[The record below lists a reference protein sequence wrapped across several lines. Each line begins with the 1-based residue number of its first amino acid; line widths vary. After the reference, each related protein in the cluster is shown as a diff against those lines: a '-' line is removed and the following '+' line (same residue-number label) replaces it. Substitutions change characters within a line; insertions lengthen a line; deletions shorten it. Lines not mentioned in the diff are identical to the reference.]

1 VLAIGLARSGDLMGW
16 LSDITDDFLGLDDT
30 GGILGSVETALTNP
44 LKSFRTAKEK
54 IIDDVAGI
62 DDSGGTLGSIVA
74 LGENIED
81 SLREGIEDVDAALQN
96 KYVRSIIKL
105 VSTVSPDPFTRGVA
119 TYLDAYATVDSGEDL
134 SAGQVLGLATSTAGM
149 YNASQEAATTG
160 GAGFDDIDAG
170 TMPVNVEPTTF
181 SDAARLASNQT
192 IGQILSVGAEVADG
206 AEFSDAVF
214 NVFQKDLVAGLT
226 GGVAN
231 DFELDPDDVEA
242 LTNTLIDYTETGEL
256 STAVANNLGD
266 FTAKHVFN
274 LPIDT
279 EGPYTQDTTNK
290 LAAVK
295 AGLQGLESL
304 DQGENFGEAVF
315 NAANTYFTEEGEL
328 DLVALSRDKISGF
341 GVDLENIFSGLTG
354 IDLPDLPELPDYNFP
369 TVELAGKYLLDNGWG
384 FDDITKLPGFEGID
398 LNLDL
403 GVELGN
409 LQFNPGDF
417 DGDFGNFDI
426 VLPDRIDMDLPDLS
440 IGTEITLP
448 DAPEITKIELPS
460 FSIPEIPEVDIEIPE
475 IDLEAPEVPE
485 APEVDI
491 ETPEV
496 DIDLDLNL
504 PSRQLARFA
513 GLLKDDEE
521 EEKRALQEYKFAQGL
536 RDLGTIDIPT

>member
-1 VLAIGLARSGDLMGW
+1 MGW
-16 LSDITDDFLGLDDT
+16 FTDDILGWDDTGGLLGSAKEIANNPLNAFKKAADNFGGLDDT
-30 GGILGSVETALTNP
+30 GGTVGSL
-44 LKSFRTAKEK
+44 
-54 IIDDVAGI
+54 VAF
-62 DDSGGTLGSIVA
+62 
-74 LGENIED
+74 GENFED
-81 SLREGIEDVDAALQN
+81 AIVDAGDTTTAALEN
-96 KYVRSIIKL
+96 KYVRAIVKIIAA
-105 VSTVSPDPFTRGVA
+105 VSPDPITRGVA
-119 TYLDAYATVDSGEDL
+119 TAVDLYTTANDGDDI
-134 SAGQVLGLATSTAGM
+134 SAGQWLSAATAGADIFQ
-149 YNASQEAATTG
+149 ASQAAATTG
-160 GAGFDDIDAG
+160 GAGFDDINAG
-170 TMPVNVEPTTF
+170 TMPVNVEPTVL
-181 SDAARLASNQT
+181 SDAARIASDGLVRQVA
-192 IGQILSVGAEVADG
+192 SVGAQVADG

-214 NVFQKDLVAGLT
+214 NIFQKDLVAGLT

-231 DFELDPDDVEA
+231 DFELDPDDVAA

-328 DLVALSRDKISGF
+328 DLVALSENNISGF

-369 TVELAGKYLLDNGWG
+369 TVELAGKYLWDNGWG

-426 VLPDRIDMDLPDLS
+426 VLPDRIDM
-440 IGTEITLP
+440 TLP
-448 DAPEITKIELPS
+448 EIEFIEMPSIEIPEITKIELPS

-475 IDLEAPEVPE
+475 IDLEAPEIDLEVPE
-485 APEVDI
+485 VPEVDI
-491 ETPEV
+491 ETPDI

>member
-1 VLAIGLARSGDLMGW
+1 MGLGKLFENTVGAIGDVVGGTADTFGDLINDPVRAV
-16 LSDITDDFLGLDDT
+16 SKTAKAIHKAADDFGGIDDT
-30 GGILGSVETALTNP
+30 GGTVGSL
-44 LKSFRTAKEK
+44 
-54 IIDDVAGI
+54 
-62 DDSGGTLGSIVA
+62 VA
-74 LGENIED
+74 LGEGLED
-81 SLREGIEDVDAALQN
+81 AVRDAGDDVNAALEN
-96 KYVRSIIKL
+96 KYVRAIVKIIAK
-105 VSTVSPDPFTRGVA
+105 VSPDPITRGVA
-119 TYLDAYATVDSGEDL
+119 TAVDL
-134 SAGQVLGLATSTAGM
+134 YTTA
-149 YNASQEAATTG
+149 NASQEISAGQWLSAVTVGADIYNANAAATV
-160 GAGFDDIDAG
+160 DAG
-170 TMPVNVEPTTF
+170 AT
-181 SDAARLASNQT
+181 AADYDSIDSGTGFNNAESTLWSRAASTASNKLVT
-192 IGQILSVGAEVADG
+192 DIASVAAQVSDG
-206 AEFSDAVF
+206 GEFSDAVF

-226 GGVAN
+226 GGVADN
-231 DFELDPDDVEA
+231 FELDPKDVAA

-256 STAVANNLGD
+256 STAIANNLGD

-304 DQGENFGEAVF
+304 DQGENFSEAIF
-315 NAANTYFTEEGEL
+315 NAANTYFTEKGEVDFEL
-328 DLVALSRDKISGF
+328 LSENNISGF
-341 GVDLENIFSGLTG
+341 GVDLENIFSKLKGFGEYAGL
-354 IDLPDLPELPDYNFP
+354 DLPDLPEFSNYNFP
-369 TVELAGKYLLDNGWG
+369 TVELAAKALWDNGWG

-398 LNLDL
+398 LNVDL

-417 DGDFGNFDI
+417 DGDFDNFDV
-426 VLPDRIDMDLPDLS
+426 VLPDRIDMTLPDLS

-460 FSIPEIPEVDIEIPE
+460 FSIPEIPEIDIEV
-475 IDLEAPEVPE
+475 PEVPE
-485 APEVDI
+485 VPEVDI
-491 ETPEV
+491 ETPDI

>member
-1 VLAIGLARSGDLMGW
+1 MGLGRLFENTVGAIGDVVGGAADTFGDIINDPVRSVKKTAQA
-16 LSDITDDFLGLDDT
+16 IQKVADDVGGMDDT
-30 GGILGSVETALTNP
+30 GGTVGSLVAFGAGFEDAV
-44 LKSFRTAKEK
+44 RDAG
-54 IIDDVAGI
+54 DDA
-62 DDSGGTLGSIVA
+62 
-74 LGENIED
+74 N
-81 SLREGIEDVDAALQN
+81 AALEN
-96 KYVRSIIKL
+96 KYVRAIVKIIAK
-105 VSTVSPDPFTRGVA
+105 VSPDPITRGVA
-119 TYLDAYATVDSGEDL
+119 TAVDL
-134 SAGQVLGLATSTAGM
+134 YTTA
-149 YNASQEAATTG
+149 NASQEISAGQWLSAATAGADIFQASQAAATTG
-160 GAGFDDIDAG
+160 GAGFDDINAG
-170 TMPVNVEPTTF
+170 TMPVNVEPTVL
-181 SDAARLASNQT
+181 SDAARIASDGLVRQVA
-192 IGQILSVGAEVADG
+192 SVGAQVADG

-214 NVFQKDLVAGLT
+214 NIFQKDLVAGLT
-226 GGVAN
+226 GGVADN
-231 DFELDPDDVEA
+231 FELDPDDVAA

-315 NAANTYFTEEGEL
+315 NAANTYFTEKGEV
-328 DLVALSRDKISGF
+328 DFVSLSRDKISGF

-369 TVELAGKYLLDNGWG
+369 TVELAGKALWDNGWG

-403 GVELGN
+403 GVPFDN

-417 DGDFGNFDI
+417 NGDFGNFDI
-426 VLPDRIDMDLPDLS
+426 VLPDRIDM
-440 IGTEITLP
+440 TLP
-448 DAPEITKIELPS
+448 EIEFIEMPSIEIPEITKIELPS
-460 FSIPEIPEVDIEIPE
+460 FSIPEVDLEIPEVDLEIPE
-475 IDLEAPEVPE
+475 IDLEVPEVPE
-485 APEVDI
+485 VPEVDI
-491 ETPEV
+491 ETPEI

-536 RDLGTIDIPT
+536 RNLGTIDIPT

>member
-1 VLAIGLARSGDLMGW
+1 
-16 LSDITDDFLGLDDT
+16 
-30 GGILGSVETALTNP
+30 
-44 LKSFRTAKEK
+44 
-54 IIDDVAGI
+54 
-62 DDSGGTLGSIVA
+62 
-74 LGENIED
+74 
-81 SLREGIEDVDAALQN
+81 
-96 KYVRSIIKL
+96 
-105 VSTVSPDPFTRGVA
+105 VSPDPITRGVA
-119 TYLDAYATVDSGEDL
+119 TAVDLYTTANDGDDI
-134 SAGQVLGLATSTAGM
+134 SAGQWLAAATAGADIVQ
-149 YNASQEAATTG
+149 ASQAAATTG
-160 GAGFDDIDAG
+160 GAGFDDINAG
-170 TMPVNVEPTTF
+170 TMPVNVEPTVL
-181 SDAARLASNQT
+181 SDAARIASDGLVRQVA
-192 IGQILSVGAEVADG
+192 SVGAQVADG

-214 NVFQKDLVAGLT
+214 NIFQKDLVAGLT

-231 DFELDPDDVEA
+231 DFELDPDDVAA

-304 DQGENFGEAVF
+304 DQGENFGEAAF

-328 DLVALSRDKISGF
+328 DFVSLSRDKISGF

-369 TVELAGKYLLDNGWG
+369 TVELAGKYLWDNGWG

-398 LNLDL
+398 LNVDL

-426 VLPDRIDMDLPDLS
+426 VLPDRIDMTLPDLS
-440 IGTEITLP
+440 IGTEILYQMLQKLP
-448 DAPEITKIELPS
+448 K
-460 FSIPEIPEVDIEIPE
+460 
-475 IDLEAPEVPE
+475 
-485 APEVDI
+485 
-491 ETPEV
+491 
-496 DIDLDLNL
+496 
-504 PSRQLARFA
+504 
-513 GLLKDDEE
+513 
-521 EEKRALQEYKFAQGL
+521 
-536 RDLGTIDIPT
+536 